1 MLSWIYLRFAAGGI
15 DRPKTYTYTFAVSY
29 THLDVYKRQVYLL
42 YDGKVRADGG
52 LRLRSG
58 PGESYE
64 KLLTVPD
71 GTVPVSYT
79 HLDVYKRQG

>member
-1 MLSWIYLRFAAGGI
+1 MTARC
-15 DRPKTYTYTFAVSY
+15 
-29 THLDVYKRQVYLL
+29 
-42 YDGKVRADGG
+42 VRTCG

-71 GTVPVSYT
+71 GTVLPCISLRGT
-79 HLDVYKRQG
+79 AG